1 MAGHDGARGNGF
13 ISLTGWMAQVQEHL
27 QLNDSFL
34 GYFPIRRTKEDKRA
48 MVISDEGLL
57 GFAYVMLLSIVL
69 KPLSWDPGQAAC
81 LCLYLSICLSIY
93 PLLNASKITLQ
104 CTYLKIL
111 IYEAGHP
118 KATRSCYE
126 CQSHQSSVD
135 LIPRGLVQCM

>member
-1 MAGHDGARGNGF
+1 
-13 ISLTGWMAQVQEHL
+13 
-27 QLNDSFL
+27 
-34 GYFPIRRTKEDKRA
+34 

-57 GFAYVMLLSIVL
+57 EFAYVMLLSILL
-69 KPLSWDPGQAAC
+69 KPISWDPGQASC

-118 KATRSCYE
+118 KATEAKRSCYE
-126 CQSHQSSVD
+126 CQSHQNSVD
-135 LIPRGLVQCM
+135 LIPWGLVQCM